1 MTYGAQAINH
11 NRQIAGHRSSP
22 LMTDEGSDGV
32 EPLRGA
38 WVTPNLFNFMGIA
51 PLLGRTAGPAA
62 ASQMRRPSSSFG
74 TARGSGTSPPIQ
86 R

>member
-1 MTYGAQAINH
+1 
-11 NRQIAGHRSSP
+11 
-22 LMTDEGSDGV
+22 MTDEGSDGV

-74 TARGSGTSPPIQ
+74 TARRLSNFAADSAVMAVDPLCTTL
-86 R
+86 